1 MLKGDSLEDSFLFL
15 PRERGFKL
23 ASLNITS
30 LPKHIDELRILLAD
44 RYIDILAINETR
56 LDDSILDR
64 KVHILGYDII
74 RWDRNRNG
82 GGVCFYVRSTISTI
96 HCVLICVLINWK
108 MYVLRY
114 ENPAPSLL

>member
-1 MLKGDSLEDSFLFL
+1 MKGDSLEDSFSFL
-15 PRERGFKL
+15 LCEPGFKL

-44 RYIDILAINETR
+44 RSIDILAINKTR

-64 KVHILGYDII
+64 EVHILGYDII

-82 GGVCFYVRSTISTI
+82 GGVCFYIRSTINYS
-96 HCVLICVLINWK
+96 LRLDLSMLINWK
-108 MYVLRY
+108 IYVLRY
-114 ENPAPSLL
+114 ENLAPSLL

>member
-1 MLKGDSLEDSFLFL
+1 MPGSCTSQDDAARAIFLSFL

-30 LPKHIDELRILLAD
+30 LPKHIEELRILLAD
-44 RYIDILAINETR
+44 RSIDILAINETR

-74 RWDRNRNG
+74 RRDRNRNG
-82 GGVCFYVRSTISTI
+82 GGVCFYVRSTINYS
-96 HCVLICVLINWK
+96 LRLDLS
-108 MYVLRY
+108 VLRY
-114 ENPAPSLL
+114 ENLALSLL